1 MKKTIDMNRFPEPI
15 EGEEKQ
21 VRQWER
27 YVFFIA
33 DKYSYLPVPFEDV
46 VQWGMIGLLYAIRY
60 YDPATGVPMR
70 KLVQLCVRTYIIR
83 CYKTTRMRKGNGWGL
98 VDYSVDY
105 GVEVPD
111 IPEEV
116 EEVDYWEGLGEVQLD
131 AVFLSG
137 KDFRE
142 LHPGE
147 SYMKIRNEIVRR
159 MGGKIRRRP
168 TVQ

>member
-1 MKKTIDMNRFPEPI
+1 
-15 EGEEKQ
+15 
-21 VRQWER
+21 
-27 YVFFIA
+27 
-33 DKYSYLPVPFEDV
+33 
-46 VQWGMIGLLYAIRY
+46 
-60 YDPATGVPMR
+60 
-70 KLVQLCVRTYIIR
+70 
-83 CYKTTRMRKGNGWGL
+83 MRKGNGWGL